1 MWALSKKLLHW
12 GGMFCGEWEGLKS
25 HISPSMEKKNI
36 PHVPKKQNRGWFVWK
51 FQSWR
56 EVWQPLIYCCLP
68 APQSSA
74 KRGEFL
80 SRQLVDQRSTTNA
93 SAETSK
99 QGAEHVNIIFYHFY
113 LIWIGQRIWDAG
125 HDVDS
130 QNWLAFLGH
139 WKPFLWHFNAELKLI
154 SAIRGKKCVQNW
166 STSTT
171 GWGDGNGLGSHARSV
186 APRPRQWARS
196 CRGGDGVNGSVRL

>member
-1 MWALSKKLLHW
+1 MWALSKKRLLHW
-12 GGMFCGEWEGLKS
+12 GGDVLWRMRGVKKS
-25 HISPSMEKKNI
+25 YFSIYGKKI
-36 PHVPKKQNRGWFVWK
+36 PHVPEKQNRGWFVWK

-56 EVWQPLIYCCLP
+56 EVWQPLICCCLP

-80 SRQLVDQRSTTNA
+80 SRQLVDQRSMTNA

-99 QGAEHVNIIFYHFY
+99 QGAEHVNVIFYHFY

-139 WKPFLWHFNAELKLI
+139 WKPFLCHFNAELKLI
-154 SAIRGKKCVQNW
+154 SAIGEKNAYKIE
-166 STSTT
+166 
-171 GWGDGNGLGSHARSV
+171 ARQPQ
-186 APRPRQWARS
+186 AEETITA
-196 CRGGDGVNGSVRL
+196 